1 MLLSKKQ
8 TSQLE
13 YPATV
18 FSWQYVLY
26 VGGVRYT
33 NSEISNSTSISM
45 SCSGDGIDIG
55 DVVGFSLS
63 SQVKDKNGVIS
74 KGAFVG
80 LFYLSDENEIPIFT
94 GVISNYTIDRGLL
107 SFTAV
112 DVIAFTDND
121 YTMSLSEEEIGKSGG
136 MQLPI
141 GEQYKAANSLL
152 TAYTGMGITVPVP
165 SVANMFTADTGWNI
179 RELFSKCAIFEGKNY
194 YVEHSISTL
203 TSQKIVSEFGNY
215 IGVSAKEHSTVSIS
229 STDITID
236 CVQVSDKDNTEPI
249 LIDGL
254 TYEDWGIFRYT
265 NGQPTPAGTKK
276 YVCPFITKDNKDT
289 CGAQALLGYSN
300 GCSFSCENVLFTQLQ
315 PPYTQIE
322 FMEMGDAQPA
332 FYIMQANYRLSRSG
346 LIASVSGTT
355 KSLTDAEFIGQNQ
368 KDLQK
373 RIMLDVNYG
382 YVSVHMREGIVW
394 DDTDVEEQNSD
405 EESSSDPNKEETTDG
420 TT

>member
-1 MLLSKKQ
+1 
-8 TSQLE
+8 
-13 YPATV
+13 
-18 FSWQYVLY
+18 
-26 VGGVRYT
+26 
-33 NSEISNSTSISM
+33 M

-80 LFYLSDENEIPIFT
+80 LFYLSDETEVPIFT
-94 GVISNYTIDRGLL
+94 GVMSNYTLDRGLL

-112 DVIAFTDND
+112 DAISFTDNE
-121 YTMSLSEEEIGKSGG
+121 YTMSLSEAETGKEGG
-136 MQLPI
+136 IQLPI
-141 GEQYKAANSLL
+141 GEQYKAANALL
-152 TAYTGMGITVPVP
+152 TAYTGMGITIPVP
-165 SVANMFTADTGWNI
+165 SSANMFTTDSGWSI

-194 YVEHSISTL
+194 YVDHSSSTL
-203 TSQKIVSEFGNY
+203 TSQTIVSRFGNY
-215 IGVSAKEHSTVSIS
+215 IGVSAKDHSPVAIS
-229 STDITID
+229 STDIPIN
-236 CVQVSDKDNTEPI
+236 CVQVSNKDNTEPI

-276 YVCPFITKDNKDT
+276 YVCPFITKNNKDT
-289 CGAQALLGYSN
+289 CGANILLSLSN
-300 GCSFSCENVLFTQLQ
+300 GCSFSCENVRFTQLQ
-315 PPYTQIE
+315 PPYTQIG
-322 FMEMGDAQPA
+322 FLEMGDEQPA
-332 FYIMQANYRLSRSG
+332 FYITQATYKLSGSG

-355 KSLTDAEFIGQNQ
+355 KLLTDAEFIGQTQ

-394 DDTDVEEQNSD
+394 DDTDAEEQNSD
-405 EESSSDPNKEETTDG
+405 EESSSEPDSEPDKEETTDG

>member
-1 MLLSKKQ
+1 
-8 TSQLE
+8 
-13 YPATV
+13 
-18 FSWQYVLY
+18 
-26 VGGVRYT
+26 
-33 NSEISNSTSISM
+33 M

-80 LFYLSDENEIPIFT
+80 LFYLSGKIEIPIFT
-94 GVISNYTIDRGLL
+94 GVMSNYTIDRGLL

-112 DVIAFTDND
+112 DAISFTDNE
-121 YTMSLSEEEIGKSGG
+121 YTMSLSEEETEKKGG
-136 MQLPI
+136 IQLPI
-141 GEQYKAANSLL
+141 GEQYKAANALL
-152 TAYTGMGITVPVP
+152 TAYTGMGITIPIP
-165 SVANMFTADTGWNI
+165 SSANMSTTDSGWSI

-194 YVEHSISTL
+194 YVDHSSSTL
-203 TSQKIVSEFGNY
+203 TSQTIVSRFGNY
-215 IGVSAKEHSTVSIS
+215 IGVSAKDHSPVAIS
-229 STDITID
+229 STDITIN

-276 YVCPFITKDNKDT
+276 YVCPFITKNNKDA
-289 CGAQALLGYSN
+289 CGAKILLSLSN

-322 FMEMGDAQPA
+322 FMEMGDNQPA
-332 FYIMQANYRLSRSG
+332 FYIMQATYRLSRSG

-382 YVSVHMREGIVW
+382 YVSVNMREGIVW
-394 DDTDVEEQNSD
+394 DDTDVKEKNSD
-405 EESSSDPNKEETTDG
+405 KESGSESDKEDTTDG